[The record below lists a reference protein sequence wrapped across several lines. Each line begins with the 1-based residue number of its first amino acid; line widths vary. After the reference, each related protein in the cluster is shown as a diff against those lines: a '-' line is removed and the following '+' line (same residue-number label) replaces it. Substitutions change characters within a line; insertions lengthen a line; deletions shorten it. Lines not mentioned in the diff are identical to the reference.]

1 MGAKRLL
8 NLTKLWTRCTEIPVS
23 RAANTKAMSSAGV
36 MIDLKD
42 AVGTELGDCLI
53 FQEKG
58 KEVRK
63 LDDFST
69 SHANPAQLVLGFSY
83 QVPPLPYPTPPAPP

>member
-1 MGAKRLL
+1 M
-8 NLTKLWTRCTEIPVS
+8 TEIPVS
-23 RAANTKAMSSAGV
+23 KAGNTKVMSSASV

-69 SHANPAQLVLGFSY
+69 SHANPAQLVLGFAY

>member
-1 MGAKRLL
+1 
-8 NLTKLWTRCTEIPVS
+8 
-23 RAANTKAMSSAGV
+23 MSSAGV

-69 SHANPAQLVLGFSY
+69 SHANPAQLALGFSY
-83 QVPPLPYPTPPAPP
+83 QVPPYPTLPRPRHPSATPFHIYARVRPGCA